1 MSGAKVSVPKAED
14 FNQSHVICIYNNDW
28 LNQADVIS
36 MERAIR

>member
-14 FNQSHVICIYNNDW
+14 FNQSHVICIYNN
-28 LNQADVIS
+28 QADVIS